1 MEITNLLKG
10 QTVAITGASKG
21 IGKSI
26 ALLMASAGANLVL
39 MARTKD
45 LLSDLQKEIIEKY
58 NVKVVSYALDV
69 ASQEEIVA
77 VFKDLA
83 SQQILIDCLVNN
95 AGIMVDAMLQVVKP
109 DLIKSIY
116 ETNVFAVMNVS
127 QLAMKSMLRKRK
139 GSIINL
145 ASIIGTNGNAGQ
157 VVYGSSKAAVIGIT
171 KSLAKELAPFN
182 IRVNAIAPGFID
194 TDMTRGMDV
203 KFKEKNIASIGMKRF
218 GKPEDVARV
227 VVFLASDLS
236 EYVTGQV
243 IGVDGAMII

>member
-1 MEITNLLKG
+1 MLKG
-10 QTVAITGASKG
+10 QTIAITGASKG
-21 IGKSI
+21 IGKEI

-45 LLSDLQKEIIEKY
+45 LLGDLQKEITEKY
-58 NVKVVSYALDV
+58 SVKVVCYALDV
-69 ASQEEIVA
+69 SSQEEIVA

-116 ETNVFAVMNVS
+116 ETNVFAVMNLS

-182 IRVNAIAPGFID
+182 IRVNAVAPGFID